1 MPSPFPSGEGPPCAP
16 VLRSRRRG
24 SVRIDSS
31 GPWAVPEGV
40 KCPRERR
47 ADGVVTTLGPADLG
61 HSYTGYKP
69 GDKQKTHNHSRPPHR
84 CRERL
89 ERGNEIPRSLTKIKG
104 PSPLDSVRQ
113 AARAQPLLLFS
124 HPPPPCGALSTTR
137 AGGSSSHT
145 RNNTRLAAQGTAS
158 QEFKHDNRH
167 GCTQW
172 SRMYH
177 QMGGSHHGH
186 DQGFVNHRGQVS
198 SIAYP
203 NRVSSIAI
211 LTCVSDRSTL

>member
-1 MPSPFPSGEGPPCAP
+1 MNVWNVETKSP
-16 VLRSRRRG
+16 
-24 SVRIDSS
+24 
-31 GPWAVPEGV
+31 
-40 KCPRERR
+40 
-47 ADGVVTTLGPADLG
+47 
-61 HSYTGYKP
+61 
-69 GDKQKTHNHSRPPHR
+69 
-84 CRERL
+84 
-89 ERGNEIPRSLTKIKG
+89 SLTKIKG

-145 RNNTRLAAQGTAS
+145 RNNTRLAVQGTAS
-158 QEFKHDNRH
+158 QEFKHDNRP

-172 SRMYH
+172 SRMYNR
-177 QMGGSHHGH
+177 MGGSHHGH
-186 DQGFVNHRGQVS
+186 DQGFVNHRGHVS

-211 LTCVSDRSTL
+211 LTCVSDRSTLVDSEMKSQAGDTCLAHSPLGRDHRAHLFCVLGGEVA